1 MENIIIDLEKAMAIL
16 DYIKAESKEDSVLL
30 DSVNIAE
37 SDHYSYTPLDHQ
49 LNLSDAPLSNAQDM
63 FIIEYMNK
71 EFDLNLKNNIFTR
84 SVHAFLHELGHHMD
98 LGRCATEDELHERMV
113 DYFDYD
119 NKIKADTFINTQK
132 MINILDEIE
141 NNISELKDDEL
152 DFDDFYMIM
161 DQLAK
166 QYNRTRKERIKIDEA
181 YRKNPAEYA
190 ADSFAAKIFKEYL
203 VNIMPEIFE
212 GEHVIRKIK

>member
-1 MENIIIDLEKAMAIL
+1 MENMIIDLEKAMAIL

-30 DSVNIAE
+30 DSVNIIE
-37 SDHYSYTPLDHQ
+37 SDHYSYAPSGYE
-49 LNLSDAPLSNAQDM
+49 LNLSDEPLNNAQDM

-98 LGRCATEDELHERMV
+98 FGKCTEDELQDRMMG
-113 DYFDYD
+113 YFEYD
-119 NKIKADTFINTQK
+119 HVIKMDTFINTQK
-132 MINILDEIE
+132 MINIIDEME

-152 DFDDFYMIM
+152 NFDEFYMIM

-166 QYNRTRKERIKIDEA
+166 QYTRTRKERIQIDEA

-190 ADSFAAKIFKEYL
+190 ADSFAARIFKEVL
-203 VNIMPEIFE
+203 VDIMPELFA

>member
-1 MENIIIDLEKAMAIL
+1 MENMIINLEKATAIL
-16 DYIKAESKEDSVLL
+16 DYIKAASKEDSVLL
-30 DSVNIAE
+30 DSVNIIE
-37 SDHYSYTPLDHQ
+37 SDHYSYAPSGHE
-49 LNLSDAPLSNAQDM
+49 LNLSDEPLINAQDM

-98 LGRCATEDELHERMV
+98 FGMCDDDELHERMT

-119 NKIKADTFINTQK
+119 HNIKVDTFLNTQH
-132 MINILDEIE
+132 MINILDEME
-141 NNISELKDDEL
+141 DNISELKNDEL
-152 DFDDFYMIM
+152 SFDEFYMMM
-161 DQLAK
+161 DKLAK
-166 QYNRTRKERIKIDEA
+166 QYTRTRKERIKIDEA

-203 VNIMPEIFE
+203 VNIMPELFE

>member
-37 SDHYSYTPLDHQ
+37 SDHYSYTPLDHK
-49 LNLSDAPLSNAQDM
+49 LNLSDEPLNNAQDM

-71 EFDLNLKNNIFTR
+71 EFDLDLKNNIFTR

-98 LGRCATEDELHERMV
+98 FGKCTEDELHERMV

-119 NKIKADTFINTQK
+119 HNVKLDTFINTQK

-203 VNIMPEIFE
+203 INIMPELFA